1 MSEEPSKQE
10 EQIQEEQHQP
20 TESGDVAVPDAN
32 EESKQDE
39 TENKDEEN
47 SQDQSKSELSKQES
61 SSSSSA
67 ISEMKEEDADQ
78 PPISEDPKVMN
89 EPPSSE
95 EPKETDAEDHERI
108 AFDTDKPE
116 EQEGKPTSPSSNKDD
131 EPNADEAPAPTVDET
146 AQEKS
151 EEEKPESKEDE
162 EKDEEPKPDSKADQ
176 DGDIS
181 IPDANNSE
189 YEGESDQGEED
200 EEPSDAEEDDAEEED
215 GVRKS
220 KSRSR
225 TAEPPKIKDENDAQ
239 NDDVKDQTDVKESSD
254 ATAVGGSKNEPYIPQ
269 THTIVIPSYASWF
282 DFKSIHPI
290 EKESLPEFFTNQN
303 PSKTPQIYVKYRNF
317 LINAYRL
324 NPNDY
329 LTVTA
334 ARRNLVGDV
343 GTILRLHRFLS
354 RWGLINY
361 QVDAVEKPKPVEPPF
376 TGDYNVTYDAPRGL
390 FPFESF
396 KPPLEPYK
404 LEKLKE
410 LTRGKR
416 ELNGDGNGVEAKKG
430 EQTGEGE
437 IKDEPIVN
445 GGDVKRPKITKSIN
459 DGWTKEDLKKLLE
472 GLTKFKGDWESIATH
487 VGTHTVEQCIIRFL
501 KLPIEDKFV
510 GDSAQNLGPL
520 KYAPYLPFSQADNPV
535 LSTLAFLVSLVDPDV
550 VKAATS
556 NAIKIIDEKDL
567 EQTLEKEE
575 KGESSE
581 VAGNGVEESAKIS
594 FTTVGARS
602 HIFKTNEEIE
612 MNKLTNVIV
621 NTQLSKL
628 ELKMAKLESVEK
640 ELDLEKRILQKQQE
654 ELFLDRLSFS
664 KTSSLVISKL
674 NNAVEK
680 ASSDPQELSRLVLE
694 AKELLAKPARS
705 ELASFDLSK
714 RDTKSVQPD
723 QTTDEAENAAT
734 AVADDDLKPISI
746 ETPQTYRY
754 WSG

>member
-78 PPISEDPKVMN
+78 PPISEDPKRENLRV
-89 EPPSSE
+89 
-95 EPKETDAEDHERI
+95 HL
-108 AFDTDKPE
+108 
-116 EQEGKPTSPSSNKDD
+116 QNKDD
-131 EPNADEAPAPTVDET
+131 ESNTDEAPAPTVDET

-239 NDDVKDQTDVKESSD
+239 NDDAKDQTDVKESSD

-390 FPFESF
+390 
-396 KPPLEPYK
+396 
-404 LEKLKE
+404 
-410 LTRGKR
+410 GKR
-416 ELNGDGNGVEAKKG
+416 ELNGDGNGVEAKKE

-581 VAGNGVEESAKIS
+581 VAGNGVEESARIS

-734 AVADDDLKPISI
+734 TVADDDLKPISI